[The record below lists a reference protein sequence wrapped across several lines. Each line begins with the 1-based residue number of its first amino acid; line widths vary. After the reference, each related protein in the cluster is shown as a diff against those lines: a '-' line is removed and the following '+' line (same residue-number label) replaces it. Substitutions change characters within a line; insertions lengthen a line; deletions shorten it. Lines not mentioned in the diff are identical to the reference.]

1 MESNEFGLDSDPREL
16 EDIINEQI
24 VKLRKNVNSQYIKMS
39 DLFGK
44 LKIDSIKTNQLKKKV
59 EKELLYT
66 KKELAKNKKASL
78 VYDA

>member
-1 MESNEFGLDSDPREL
+1 MSIWNQMNLA
-16 EDIINEQI
+16 QI
-24 VKLRKNVNSQYIKMS
+24 QIH
-39 DLFGK
+39 LFGK